1 MYFAF
6 QISVRLGD
14 GGPGQTPREWLQ
26 NARKPAF
33 QPLRDFYT
41 LPQNLA
47 TARKTGHTAI
57 LWGFDGALRVRVG
70 VDGGDGH
77 GFLAVGGADLAD
89 AQGNLTDLRSK
100 SNCIAMGA
108 IPSPLIASCCHWTL
122 IG

>member
-33 QPLRDFYT
+33 QPPREFFT

-47 TARKTGHTAI
+47 TARKGGHTAI
-57 LWGFDGALRVRVG
+57 LWGFDGALRVRAGVG
-70 VDGGDGH
+70 GGDGH
-77 GFLAVGGADLAD
+77 GFLAVLLVLHALFVRLAGGLGACSGGAV
-89 AQGNLTDLRSK
+89 
-100 SNCIAMGA
+100 
-108 IPSPLIASCCHWTL
+108 
-122 IG
+122 